1 MVVLAPNTPLTLKWS
16 LAWWHIFAR
25 LCRYEKWLLRNK
37 KHLCFNATKQSKQCL
52 LLSSECITFS
62 DSQLHR
68 GQIRQEF
75 WRQGFL
81 STTCW
86 STVRLY
92 WKSCISTMT
101 KHYLVVRSLT
111 RFQPEGLHSCTG
123 GTSGSLKLMKS

>member
-1 MVVLAPNTPLTLKWS
+1 MVVLAPHSPSNGQLHGGTFLPG
-16 LAWWHIFAR
+16 
-25 LCRYEKWLLRNK
+25 YVDMRNGFLGIK
-37 KHLCFNATKQSKQCL
+37 NICALM
-52 LLSSECITFS
+52 LLSKASSVCCFQVNASLSLTS
-62 DSQLHR
+62 NCT
-68 GQIRQEF
+68 GATRQEF